1 MFFFIYKIPRINF
14 FAFIQYYGYLFEV
27 TLFWAKLAHKCV
39 QSPDQFTTLITS
51 FNFILYGQNLQLS
64 KMQLTPL
71 RSILKSLRFC
81 WY

>member
-27 TLFWAKLAHKCV
+27 TLLWAKLAHKCV

-51 FNFILYGQNLQLS
+51 FNFILYGFMALWS
-64 KMQLTPL
+64 KFTIELNAVNTPKVNFE
-71 RSILKSLRFC
+71 KS
-81 WY
+81 